1 MKEKKHGNWEKIVS
15 GIKKHALSREPG
27 IDGILVTV
35 GLCIIALL
43 LCVVMKDSLTT
54 FIQTIV
60 QKRQIFSPVYKA
72 GECMT
77 GRKKEAGNVGEI
89 LTIGLCILALTAL
102 MISYM
107 ENVQLIAK
115 KAEVG
120 QLARCYLLKM
130 ETVGYLAAQDQTQL
144 TAELEN
150 LGMTGIDYEG
160 STLNPAGYG
169 NDVVLQIH
177 GRLGETYEIYEKRV
191 STAKN

>member
-1 MKEKKHGNWEKIVS
+1 
-15 GIKKHALSREPG
+15 
-27 IDGILVTV
+27 
-35 GLCIIALL
+35 
-43 LCVVMKDSLTT
+43 
-54 FIQTIV
+54 
-60 QKRQIFSPVYKA
+60 
-72 GECMT
+72 MT

-89 LTIGLCILALTAL
+89 LTMGLCILALTAV

-107 ENVQLIAK
+107 
-115 KAEVG
+115 EVG

-150 LGMTGIDYEG
+150 LGITGIDYEG

-177 GRLGETYEIYEKRV
+177 GRLEETYEIYEKRV

>member
-60 QKRQIFSPVYKA
+60 TAMQ
-72 GECMT
+72 T

>member
-1 MKEKKHGNWEKIVS
+1 
-15 GIKKHALSREPG
+15 
-27 IDGILVTV
+27 
-35 GLCIIALL
+35 
-43 LCVVMKDSLTT
+43 
-54 FIQTIV
+54 
-60 QKRQIFSPVYKA
+60 
-72 GECMT
+72 MT

-89 LTIGLCILALTAL
+89 LTMGLCILALTAV

-144 TAELEN
+144 TAELEK
-150 LGMTGIDYEG
+150 LGITGIDYEG
-160 STLNPAGYG
+160 STL
-169 NDVVLQIH
+169 LQIH

>member
-1 MKEKKHGNWEKIVS
+1 
-15 GIKKHALSREPG
+15 
-27 IDGILVTV
+27 
-35 GLCIIALL
+35 
-43 LCVVMKDSLTT
+43 
-54 FIQTIV
+54 
-60 QKRQIFSPVYKA
+60 
-72 GECMT
+72 MT

-89 LTIGLCILALTAL
+89 LTMGLCILALTAV

-144 TAELEN
+144 TAELEK
-150 LGMTGIDYEG
+150 LGITGIDYEG

-169 NDVVLQIH
+169 NDVVFQIH
-177 GRLGETYEIYEKRV
+177 GRLGETYEINEKRV

>member
-1 MKEKKHGNWEKIVS
+1 M
-15 GIKKHALSREPG
+15 
-27 IDGILVTV
+27 TV
-35 GLCIIALL
+35 
-43 LCVVMKDSLTT
+43 
-54 FIQTIV
+54 
-60 QKRQIFSPVYKA
+60 
-72 GECMT
+72 
-77 GRKKEAGNVGEI
+77 RKKEAGNVGEI

-191 STAKN
+191 STAKNERTGAGFLGAWTVPDIVFGNTVMYAAAGCFVQRICHVYGRCPGTVESGLGCHRYRRIRHYAKSTHNRSRTGI

>member
-1 MKEKKHGNWEKIVS
+1 MYDRTKKR
-15 GIKKHALSREPG
+15 SRKRRRNTDNRTVHPG
-27 IDGILVTV
+27 THRINDKLYGK
-35 GLCIIALL
+35 C
-43 LCVVMKDSLTT
+43 
-54 FIQTIV
+54 
-60 QKRQIFSPVYKA
+60 
-72 GECMT
+72 
-77 GRKKEAGNVGEI
+77 
-89 LTIGLCILALTAL
+89 TADC
-102 MISYM
+102 
-107 ENVQLIAK
+107 Q

>member
-1 MKEKKHGNWEKIVS
+1 
-15 GIKKHALSREPG
+15 
-27 IDGILVTV
+27 
-35 GLCIIALL
+35 
-43 LCVVMKDSLTT
+43 
-54 FIQTIV
+54 
-60 QKRQIFSPVYKA
+60 
-72 GECMT
+72 MT

-89 LTIGLCILALTAL
+89 LTMGLCILALTAV

-144 TAELEN
+144 TAELE
-150 LGMTGIDYEG
+150 
-160 STLNPAGYG
+160 TLNPAGYG

>member
-1 MKEKKHGNWEKIVS
+1 
-15 GIKKHALSREPG
+15 
-27 IDGILVTV
+27 
-35 GLCIIALL
+35 
-43 LCVVMKDSLTT
+43 
-54 FIQTIV
+54 
-60 QKRQIFSPVYKA
+60 
-72 GECMT
+72 MT

-177 GRLGETYEIYEKRV
+177 GRLGEPYEIYEKRV

>member
-1 MKEKKHGNWEKIVS
+1 MYDRTKKRSRKRRRNTDNGTVHPGTHRGNDKLY
-15 GIKKHALSREPG
+15 GK
-27 IDGILVTV
+27 
-35 GLCIIALL
+35 C
-43 LCVVMKDSLTT
+43 
-54 FIQTIV
+54 
-60 QKRQIFSPVYKA
+60 
-72 GECMT
+72 
-77 GRKKEAGNVGEI
+77 
-89 LTIGLCILALTAL
+89 
-102 MISYM
+102 
-107 ENVQLIAK
+107 QLIAK

-144 TAELEN
+144 TAELEK
-150 LGMTGIDYEG
+150 LGITGIDYEG

>member
-1 MKEKKHGNWEKIVS
+1 
-15 GIKKHALSREPG
+15 
-27 IDGILVTV
+27 
-35 GLCIIALL
+35 
-43 LCVVMKDSLTT
+43 
-54 FIQTIV
+54 
-60 QKRQIFSPVYKA
+60 
-72 GECMT
+72 MT

-169 NDVVLQIH
+169 NDVVAECSK
-177 GRLGETYEIYEKRV
+177 G
-191 STAKN
+191 SFA

>member
-1 MKEKKHGNWEKIVS
+1 
-15 GIKKHALSREPG
+15 
-27 IDGILVTV
+27 
-35 GLCIIALL
+35 
-43 LCVVMKDSLTT
+43 
-54 FIQTIV
+54 
-60 QKRQIFSPVYKA
+60 
-72 GECMT
+72 MT

-102 MISYM
+102 
-107 ENVQLIAK
+107 

>member
-1 MKEKKHGNWEKIVS
+1 MHYCIVAVCGHERQSDDVYTDDRDGNADESS
-15 GIKKHALSREPG
+15 GYSYLPIYEQVEA
-27 IDGILVTV
+27 
-35 GLCIIALL
+35 
-43 LCVVMKDSLTT
+43 
-54 FIQTIV
+54 
-60 QKRQIFSPVYKA
+60 
-72 GECMT
+72 

-89 LTIGLCILALTAL
+89 LTMGLCILALTAV

-144 TAELEN
+144 TAELEK

-177 GRLGETYEIYEKRV
+177 GRLEETYEIYEKRV

>member
-1 MKEKKHGNWEKIVS
+1 
-15 GIKKHALSREPG
+15 
-27 IDGILVTV
+27 
-35 GLCIIALL
+35 
-43 LCVVMKDSLTT
+43 
-54 FIQTIV
+54 
-60 QKRQIFSPVYKA
+60 
-72 GECMT
+72 MT

-130 ETVGYLAAQDQTQL
+130 ETAQDQMQL

>member
-1 MKEKKHGNWEKIVS
+1 
-15 GIKKHALSREPG
+15 
-27 IDGILVTV
+27 
-35 GLCIIALL
+35 
-43 LCVVMKDSLTT
+43 
-54 FIQTIV
+54 
-60 QKRQIFSPVYKA
+60 
-72 GECMT
+72 MT

-89 LTIGLCILALTAL
+89 LTIGLCILALTAV

-130 ETVGYLAAQDQTQL
+130 ETVGYL
-144 TAELEN
+144 
-150 LGMTGIDYEG
+150 GITGIDYEG

-177 GRLGETYEIYEKRV
+177 GRLEETYEIYEKRV

>member
-1 MKEKKHGNWEKIVS
+1 
-15 GIKKHALSREPG
+15 
-27 IDGILVTV
+27 
-35 GLCIIALL
+35 
-43 LCVVMKDSLTT
+43 
-54 FIQTIV
+54 
-60 QKRQIFSPVYKA
+60 
-72 GECMT
+72 MT

-130 ETVGYLAAQDQTQL
+130 ETVGYLAAQDQMQL

-177 GRLGETYEIYEKRV
+177 GRLGETYEIYEKEYLQRKTREQGQV
-191 STAKN
+191 SWVLGLFLILFWQYCYVCSCRLLCTENLPCIWKMPWHCRIWPRRSSISKNTALRKKYS

>member
-1 MKEKKHGNWEKIVS
+1 
-15 GIKKHALSREPG
+15 
-27 IDGILVTV
+27 
-35 GLCIIALL
+35 
-43 LCVVMKDSLTT
+43 
-54 FIQTIV
+54 
-60 QKRQIFSPVYKA
+60 
-72 GECMT
+72 MT

-150 LGMTGIDYEG
+150 PVLSGPVAGAVLSHSDNIPSKHPRHKYRHG
-160 STLNPAGYG
+160 SVPPMPDRSA
-169 NDVVLQIH
+169 
-177 GRLGETYEIYEKRV
+177 
-191 STAKN
+191 